1 MKPDTTQAME
11 QMIAE
16 IRHVLPF
23 DMPVDQLCSG
33 ICNGCSKKLLD
44 FLDMQLEEWEMRL
57 QTGDAPALGELD
69 QLSKTARKIH
79 KVIERNGLL
88 G

>member
-1 MKPDTTQAME
+1 MKPDTHQAMTE
-11 QMIAE
+11 MISE
-16 IRHVLPF
+16 IRHRLPF

-44 FLDMQLEEWEMRL
+44 FLDIQLEEWEMRL
-57 QTGDAPALGELD
+57 QAGESPALGEIN
-69 QLSKTARKIH
+69 QLAKTARKIH
-79 KVIERNGLL
+79 TVIERNGLL